1 MNRLTNEQPRILVM
15 AGGTGGHV
23 YPALAVARTLRE
35 AGAAVS
41 WLGTERG
48 LEARVVPEAGF
59 PIDYIRITGLRGNGA
74 LGWLLAPWR
83 ILRAL
88 SQSLAVL
95 RRRRPQAV
103 LGMGGFA
110 SGPGGLA
117 AWLSRRPLLIHE
129 QNAAAGL
136 TNRLLAPVAIRVME
150 AFPGTFRAGLGALL
164 TGNPVRTEI
173 AGVEQPG
180 ARYARRSGPLRLFVV
195 GGSLGAAVLNSTVP
209 AALARLA
216 EADRP
221 QVRHQTGPQHLE
233 ATREAYREA
242 GVEAEVLPYIEEMAA
257 AYAWADLVV
266 CRAGALT
273 VSELAA
279 AGVPAIL
286 VPFPYAVDD
295 HQTRNARHLTDAG
308 AAVLVPQAEL
318 SPERLAGL
326 LEEFIRTGRERLR
339 AMAESARRLAQPEAT
354 ALVTRQCLA
363 AARGESLV

>member
-1 MNRLTNEQPRILVM
+1 MNRLVNEQPRIVIM

-23 YPALAVARTLRE
+23 YPALAVARALRE

-41 WLGTERG
+41 WLGTRRG

-59 PIDYIRITGLRGNGA
+59 PIDYIRIAGLRGNGA

-83 ILRAL
+83 IMRAL
-88 SQSLAVL
+88 SESRAIL

-117 AWLSRRPLLIHE
+117 ARLSGRPLLIHE

-136 TNRLLAPVAIRVME
+136 TNRLLAPLAARVME
-150 AFPGTFRAGLGALL
+150 AFPGTFRERAGALL

-173 AGVEQPG
+173 AAIDGPG
-180 ARYARRSGPLRLFVV
+180 ARYLRRDGPLRLFVV
-195 GGSLGAAVLNSTVP
+195 GGSLGASALNSALP
-209 AALARLA
+209 AALGRLP
-216 EADRP
+216 EPVRP

-233 ATREAYREA
+233 ATRA
-242 GVEAEVLPYIEEMAA
+242 GYLDAAVEAEVLPYVEEMAE

-295 HQTRNARHLTDAG
+295 HQTRNARYLTDAG
-308 AAVLVPQAEL
+308 AAVLLPQGEL
-318 SPERLAGL
+318 TPERLADL
-326 LEEFIRTGRERLR
+326 LNEFTQTGRERLR
-339 AMAESARRLAQPEAT
+339 AMAESARRLARPEAT
-354 ALVTRQCLA
+354 ALVVRQCLA
-363 AARGESLV
+363 VARGESMV

>member
-1 MNRLTNEQPRILVM
+1 MNRPANEQPRILIM

-23 YPALAVARTLRE
+23 YPALAVARALRE

-59 PIDYIRITGLRGNGA
+59 PIDYVRIAGLRGNGA

-83 ILRAL
+83 IVRAL
-88 SQSLAVL
+88 SQGLAVL

-117 AWLSRRPLLIHE
+117 SWLLRYPLLIHE

-136 TNRLLAPVAIRVME
+136 TNRLLAPAAIRVME

-173 AGVEQPG
+173 AAIEGAG
-180 ARYARRSGPLRLFVV
+180 ARYARHSGPLRLFVV
-195 GGSLGAAVLNSTVP
+195 GGSLGAAALNRTVP
-209 AALARLA
+209 AALASVA
-216 EADRP
+216 EGSRP
-221 QVRHQTGPQHLE
+221 QVRHQTGNQHLDV
-233 ATREAYREA
+233 TREAYREA
-242 GVEAEVLPYIEEMAA
+242 GVEAEVLPYIEDMAA

-295 HQTRNARHLTDAG
+295 HQTRNARHLIDAG
-308 AAVLVPQAEL
+308 GAVLLPQPEL
-318 SPERLAGL
+318 SPERLAEL
-326 LEEFIRTGRERLR
+326 LDEFIRTGRERLR
-339 AMAESARRLAQPEAT
+339 AMAESARRLARPEAT
-354 ALVTRQCLA
+354 ARVAEQCLA